1 MTDVEIMKTSER
13 RFQWLGPIL
22 AVLVVS
28 ILGIFGYWLVD
39 RDPPLDAVSGE
50 FAWWE
55 KDTPRRGHVIW
66 RGIPTRSDCEG
77 TIYRYIVDGE
87 IVTLPPR
94 KWEYRGPL
102 ENPNNDPITWDA
114 PFDVPNHIDHDAS
127 YRNRI
132 EFVCNPLHKLWPI
145 PVAPP
150 DVPFFLREQDK
161 TFNYPRPQIAPDT
174 GAARN

>member
-1 MTDVEIMKTSER
+1 MEIMKTSER

-22 AVLVVS
+22 AIIVVGVCALFVS
-28 ILGIFGYWLVD
+28 WLID
-39 RDPPLDAVSGE
+39 RKPPLNAVSGE
-50 FAWWE
+50 FVGW
-55 KDTPRRGHVIW
+55 DPNTPRRGHVIW

-77 TIYRYIVDGE
+77 NIYRYIVDGE

-102 ENPNNDPITWDA
+102 DNPKNDPITWDA

-127 YRNRI
+127 YRNRM
-132 EFVCNPLHKLWPI
+132 EFICNPLHKLWPI

-150 DVPFFLREQDK
+150 DVPFVLREQDRA
-161 TFNYPRPQIAPDT
+161 TSYPRSQSAAPPD
-174 GAARN
+174 AARN